1 VSIIVFVAVTSSRSC
16 TTVRR
21 SAARS
26 RSSAT
31 SQGSVHLIE
40 INAQVTKLTGSV
52 IWMTIDHRS
61 GLTILPVSWTY
72 MSIRAVITT
81 SHWSK
86 RSYSLIAVTSLAIMV
101 HNS

>member
-1 VSIIVFVAVTSSRSC
+1 
-16 TTVRR
+16 
-21 SAARS
+21 
-26 RSSAT
+26 
-31 SQGSVHLIE
+31 
-40 INAQVTKLTGSV
+40 
-52 IWMTIDHRS
+52 MTIDHRS